1 MKKNDMLNEGTIRRF
16 MKLATIDGLSDKF
29 VAENLEEATDEVEEG
44 RMRAKRDDD
53 EMREGEHD
61 DEVDEGRMRAKRDDD
76 EMREGADE
84 DEVDEGRMRAK
95 RDDDEMREGAHEDD
109 EDVKEGKHKDEDEM
123 RESEEELAFE
133 EEMDMGEPEGA
144 GGMVSVDQLM
154 SALEKALEDV
164 LGQEVEV
171 SQDDDE
177 GEMEMDMDL
186 DLDAPDAGEEKEDD
200 EPEDLDLDEEEELE
214 EINNDVIEEVFSR
227 VIQRLT
233 KETKSNKE

>member
-1 MKKNDMLNEGTIRRF
+1 MKKNDMLNESTIRRF

-29 VAENLEEATDEVEEG
+29 VAENLDETTDEVEEG

-109 EDVKEGKHKDEDEM
+109 EDVKEGKHKDDDEM
-123 RESEEELAFE
+123 RESEEEVSFE
-133 EEMDMGEPEGA
+133 EKMDMGADEPAA

-171 SQDDDE
+171 SQDDDD
-177 GEMEMDMDL
+177 MEMDMDL
-186 DLDAPDAGEEKEDD
+186 DMDLDAPDADEDKEDD
-200 EPEDLDLDEEEELE
+200 EPKGLDEEDLE
-214 EINNDVIEEVFSR
+214 ETAIQPDVVEEVFAR

>member
-29 VAENLEEATDEVEEG
+29 VDEKLQEGEEQELEERG
-44 RMRAKRDDD
+44 MKPKRDDD
-53 EMREGEHD
+53 EEMREGEED
-61 DEVDEGRMRAKRDDD
+61 IEEGKHEEDD

-84 DEVDEGRMRAK
+84 DLEEGK
-95 RDDDEMREGAHEDD
+95 HEDDEMREGAD
-109 EDVKEGKHKDEDEM
+109 EDLEETVEDVVDEVSLEEDEV
-123 RESEEELAFE
+123 
-133 EEMDMGEPEGA
+133 EMDLGMDAEEPAA

-171 SQDDDE
+171 SQDDEEEVD
-177 GEMEMDMDL
+177 MDADAEMDMGA
-186 DLDAPDAGEEKEDD
+186 DAEMDMAVDAEE
-200 EPEDLDLDEEEELE
+200 DEEEDLE
-214 EINNDVIEEVFSR
+214 EAAPNADVVEEVFTR
-227 VIQRLT
+227 VIERLR